1 MSNEAHNRVE
11 FLCRNAAVYT
21 LSSSARTD
29 QNFFDI
35 GSEIP
40 PKEFAKE
47 IRIAGISDLP
57 DESDGSENVEVVVEQ
72 RGEDEGVPKFI
83 IYAGAGLIAILLII
97 IVVWQCYKCSYKRN
111 AQGVRQKV
119 LKLRAQGRPDSLVKA
134 EV

>member
-57 DESDGSENVEVVVEQ
+57 VEPDSENVEPAIQQAE
-72 RGEDEGVPKFI
+72 EDEGVPKFI
-83 IYAGAGLIAILLII
+83 IYAGAGLIVILLII
-97 IVVWQCYKCSYKRN
+97 IIVWQCYKCSYKRN
-111 AQGVRQKV
+111 AEGVR
-119 LKLRAQGRPDSLVKA
+119 
-134 EV
+134 